1 MKDKDRRGAG
11 DEADPD
17 SLDARP
23 LGVAQ
28 FAEAARVTVGRYDE
42 DRGGG
47 RGTSRRPADE
57 PADPAGGR
65 RAPARRAAASER
77 RGAARR
83 VAAGD
88 NLRRR
93 PGAVDL
99 ASGGVRRLPGTHM
112 TPPRQ
117 LDLLIVGAGPAG
129 LSAADCAAREGL
141 DYLVVERGL
150 IADTIYHYPVGLTVF
165 STVDELELR
174 PGTLR
179 PCREKPTREEL
190 LSHYVR
196 FALEGNLRINT
207 EEEVLE
213 IKRLEPDGFAVRT
226 SRDEYLTARLLVATG
241 AMARPRRLKVPGED
255 LPKVH
260 HRFVE
265 PYPYVRKDAL
275 VVGGGNSAAE
285 AALFLAE
292 EGARTTLAVW
302 PEDWEN
308 RDPKRGCIKH
318 WVRAPL
324 QRQIEI
330 GRLRLCL
337 FKEIEEIADRAV
349 RIRRADA
356 ANGPGEDPVVTLP
369 NDAVFVLIGSDA
381 DLSLLNRLG
390 VRTEQ
395 AGLCEVPV
403 YDPDTFETEVPGLH
417 VAGHFTHARHI
428 KAAIETP
435 RRIVPLIAQ
444 SLRANV

>member
-1 MKDKDRRGAG
+1 MR
-11 DEADPD
+11 
-17 SLDARP
+17 
-23 LGVAQ
+23 
-28 FAEAARVTVGRYDE
+28 
-42 DRGGG
+42 
-47 RGTSRRPADE
+47 
-57 PADPAGGR
+57 
-65 RAPARRAAASER
+65 
-77 RGAARR
+77 
-83 VAAGD
+83 
-88 NLRRR
+88 
-93 PGAVDL
+93 
-99 ASGGVRRLPGTHM
+99 SGGK
-112 TPPRQ
+112 Q

-129 LSAADCAAREGL
+129 LSAADAASREGL

-196 FALEGNLRINT
+196 FALEENLRINT

-213 IKRLEPDGFAVRT
+213 VERLGPEGFAVKT
-226 SRDEYLTARLLVATG
+226 SRGEYAAARLLVATG
-241 AMARPRRLKVPGED
+241 AMARPRRLGVPGED

-302 PEDWEN
+302 PADWEN
-308 RDPKRGCIKH
+308 RDPKRGAIKH

-324 QRQIEI
+324 ERQLEL
-330 GRLRLCL
+330 GRLKLL
-337 FKEIEEIADRAV
+337 PFKQLDEIAEREV
-349 RIRRADA
+349 RVTRAD
-356 ANGPGEDPVVTLP
+356 GETVTLA
-369 NDAVFVLIGSDA
+369 NDAVFVLIGADA
-381 DLSLLNRLG
+381 DLTLLRRLG

-403 YDPDTFETEVPGLH
+403 YDPETFETEVPGLY

-428 KAAIETP
+428 KAAVEVP
-435 RRIVPLIAQ
+435 RRVVPLIAQ
-444 SLRANV
+444 SLRAAVGG